1 MSEIPKQYQK
11 DSYINWHQETLKEL
25 DLERKITEFR
35 ESIKA
40 NSVDKLAVLGQL
52 LLQIKQRTEG
62 ECKVQFGGFLAGEFD
77 VPTDA
82 FIPETYPKLYDL
94 LFKSTAS
101 IIEKCWRKNCNR
113 TDNFVCLQTLSTEI
127 TDLIRTS
134 VVCPTL
140 QHARMFTERLGA
152 WRELLPEEDLTAQF
166 SSIDNIQV
174 DQEAKLASGYFAYHT
189 LVRFVDGTV
198 VEVQFYSLLSS
209 AWRNMSHKLYEKTR
223 VDSSASLGLGTP
235 EARLISL
242 GHMLYLAEYELSRL
256 TEEFSP
262 PRR

>member
-1 MSEIPKQYQK
+1 MSEIPNQYSK
-11 DSYINWHQETLKEL
+11 DSYVHWHQETLNEL
-25 DLERKITEFR
+25 DFERKITEYR
-35 ESIKA
+35 ESLKA
-40 NSVDKLAVLGQL
+40 NSVDNLAVLGQL
-52 LLQIKQRTEG
+52 LLQIKQRTES
-62 ECKVQFGGFLAGEFD
+62 ECEIQFGGYLVGEFD
-77 VPTDA
+77 VPTSA
-82 FIPETYPKLYDL
+82 FAPDMNPNLYDL
-94 LFKSTAS
+94 LFKSTES

-113 TDNFVCLQTLSTEI
+113 QENFVSLATLSTDI

-140 QHARMFTERLGA
+140 QHARMFTERLRA
-152 WRELLPEEDLTAQF
+152 WKVALPPEDINTHF
-166 SSIDNIQV
+166 SAIDNVQV

-189 LVRFVDGTV
+189 LVSFVDGTV

-223 VDSSASLGLGTP
+223 IDSSAPLGLGTP